1 MKSNIIKSILLI
13 FSFVALSCSNDDS
26 PNEFTLEN
34 IEISPKLENLSF
46 EKQIEIGYDN
56 KSQLKELLNDYINI
70 LFQKQDANDE
80 KLIGFEI
87 VISESRTIIKPLNS
101 LSIPENSRL
110 SAFASCPDGWENLGV
125 CYSQSCVEGKVKNY
139 FAEAADEFSSGSSVS
154 FRLINH
160 MGGKRVCA
168 KTSAQ

>member
-26 PNEFTLEN
+26 PNELTLEN

-46 EKQIEIGYDN
+46 EKQIEIGFDN
-56 KSQLKELLNDYINI
+56 KSQLNELLNDYISI
-70 LFQKQDANDE
+70 LFQKQDVNDE

-87 VISESRTIIKPLNS
+87 VISESRTKIKPLNS
-101 LSIPENSRL
+101 LSTPENNR
-110 SAFASCPDGWENLGV
+110 SAFASCPDGWSNLGV
-125 CYSQSCVEGKVKNY
+125 CYSQSCVEKKVKNY
-139 FAEAADEFSSGSSVS
+139 FAAAADEFSSGSTVS

-160 MGGKRVCA
+160 MV
-168 KTSAQ
+168 